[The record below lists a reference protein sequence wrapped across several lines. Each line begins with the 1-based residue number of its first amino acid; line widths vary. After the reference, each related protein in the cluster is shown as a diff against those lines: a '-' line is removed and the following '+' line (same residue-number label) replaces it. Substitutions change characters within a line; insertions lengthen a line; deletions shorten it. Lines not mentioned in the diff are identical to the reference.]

1 MSKQPAD
8 SKKELMLPDEVI
20 MDKIYLIRGQKV
32 MLDHDLAALYEVET
46 RRLNEQV
53 KRNPERFPE
62 DFMFQL
68 THDEIENLKSQFAT
82 SRWGGR
88 RKLPNAFTEHGVL
101 MLSSVLNSKRAIL
114 VNLQIMR
121 IYTRLRTL
129 LLSNKDVL
137 ARLESIERN
146 LSDHDQ
152 KILLIFEY
160 IRQLEQKKQ
169 QDSSQQTRERIGYK
183 SQHESKTGK

>member
-20 MDKIYLIRGQKV
+20 MDKIYLIRGLKV

-46 RRLNEQV
+46 RRRNEQV
-53 KRNPERFPE
+53 KRNPERFHE
-62 DFMFQL
+62 DCMFQL

-101 MLSSVLNSKRAIL
+101 MLSTGA
-114 VNLQIMR
+114 
-121 IYTRLRTL
+121 
-129 LLSNKDVL
+129 NK
-137 ARLESIERN
+137 A
-146 LSDHDQ
+146 
-152 KILLIFEY
+152 
-160 IRQLEQKKQ
+160 
-169 QDSSQQTRERIGYK
+169 
-183 SQHESKTGK
+183 TG

>member
-20 MDKIYLIRGQKV
+20 MDKIYLIRWQKV

-160 IRQLEQKKQ
+160 IRQLEQTKQ

-183 SQHESKTGK
+183 SQYESKTGK